1 MKCIRHSIKMIKYSK
16 TGLEYCIRCSEIDSV
31 MDELHDLG
39 EWEYTIKDIESY
51 LRGPDKADIKTL
63 LTGKEESNG

>member
-1 MKCIRHSIKMIKYSK
+1 MKCARHSITMVKDSK
-16 TGLEYCIRCSEIDSV
+16 TGLEACLRCSEIDSV

-39 EWEYTIKDIESY
+39 EWEYTIKDVESY
-51 LRGPDKADIKTL
+51 LREPDKADIKTL